1 MEDKMPVDEKIRKGK
16 RFPKKGFTGKGKKFK
31 PRPKVAPREE
41 EAAPPEPPPPKKIV
55 IPENVTVRELA
66 QIMGISPIDV
76 IKELMK
82 NGVMANINQRLDRD
96 TAVIVAEELG
106 FIVEEPAP
114 QPVEEAP
121 PAPKTIRQL
130 IYEGESPEKMVP
142 RPPVVTVLGHV
153 DHGKTTLLDAI
164 RHTNVA
170 AKEVGGITQRIG
182 AYQVEVDGKK
192 ITFIDTPGHEA
203 FTAMRARGAQ
213 VTDIAVLVVA
223 ADDGVMPQTLEA
235 IDHARAA
242 QVPIIVAINKIDK
255 PEANVERVKRQ
266 LAEVGLVP
274 EEWGGNTICVPI
286 SAKKGIGID
295 ELLENILLVA
305 ELEGLKANPNRPAVG
320 TVIEGKM
327 DEKRGPVATVLVQN
341 GTLRRGEII
350 VVDDMYGRVRAMF
363 NERGEPIDEAP
374 PSTPVLVM
382 GLPEVPTPGLLF
394 EVVMNEK
401 EAKAI
406 VEKRKAEKALPGPAP
421 QTITLEAL
429 HRMMEAGEVKELNVI
444 LKADAYG
451 SLEPIVSSLEK
462 MSTEELRIK
471 IIHKGT
477 GNVSESD
484 VMLAV
489 ASKGLVIGFNV
500 DVDPAARA
508 LAENEKVEIRLYQV
522 IYHLLEDMEKALK
535 GLLEPEVK
543 ENILG
548 HAQVRAIFRVA
559 KGQVAGVYVL
569 DGVVIR
575 GARARIIRNGELVYD
590 GKVAS
595 LRRFTEDVKEV
606 RQGFECGVGLE
617 NFGDFQIGD
626 IIEIYEVV
634 KVT

>member
-1 MEDKMPVDEKIRKGK
+1 MPVDEKIRK
-16 RFPKKGFTGKGKKFK
+16 KGKKIPRKGAPSRKFK
-31 PRPKVAPREE
+31 PRPRAVPREE
-41 EAAPPEPPPPKKIV
+41 EVPPEPPPPKKIV
-55 IPENVTVRELA
+55 IPDSITVRELA
-66 QIMGISPIDV
+66 QLMGISAVDV

-106 FIVEEPAP
+106 FVVEEPAP
-114 QPVEEAP
+114 PPQEEAP

-170 AKEVGGITQRIG
+170 AGEVGGITQKIG

-266 LAEVGLVP
+266 LAEVGLIP
-274 EEWGGNTICVPI
+274 EDWGGNTICVPI

-341 GTLRRGEII
+341 GTLHRGEII
-350 VVDDMYGRVRAMF
+350 VIDDIYGRVRAMF
-363 NERGEPIDEAP
+363 NDRGEPINEAP
-374 PSTPVLVM
+374 PSTPVLIL

-394 EVVMNEK
+394 EVVRNER

-406 VEKRKAEKALPGPAP
+406 VEKRRAEKAVPRPAP
-421 QTITLEAL
+421 QTVTLEDL
-429 HRMMEAGEVKELNVI
+429 HRMMKAGEVKELNVI

-484 VMLAV
+484 VMLAI

-508 LAENEKVEIRLYQV
+508 LAENEGVEIRLYQV

-535 GLLEPEVK
+535 GLLEPEIK

-548 HAQVRAIFRVA
+548 HAQVRAIFKVA

-569 DGVVIR
+569 DGVVVR

-590 GKVAS
+590 GRVAS

-617 NFGDFQIGD
+617 NFGDFVIGD
-626 IIEIYEVV
+626 IIEIYEKV
-634 KVT
+634 KAT

>member
-1 MEDKMPVDEKIRKGK
+1 MPVDEKIRKKGRK
-16 RFPKKGFTGKGKKFK
+16 FPKKGFAGKKFK
-31 PRPKVAPREE
+31 PKPRPKVILEE
-41 EAAPPEPPPPKKIV
+41 EPAPPEPPPSKKIV
-55 IPENVTVRELA
+55 IPDSITVRELA
-66 QIMGISPIDV
+66 QLMNISPIDV

-106 FIVEEPAP
+106 FTVEEPAP
-114 QPVEEAP
+114 PPVEELP

-130 IYEGESPEKMVP
+130 IYEGEPPEKMVP

-170 AKEVGGITQRIG
+170 AGEVGGITQKIG
-182 AYQVEVDGKK
+182 AYQVDVNGKK

-266 LAEVGLVP
+266 LAEVGLIP

-327 DEKRGPVATVLVQN
+327 DERRGPVATVLVQN
-341 GTLRRGEII
+341 GSLRRGEII
-350 VVDDMYGRVRAMF
+350 VVDDIYGRVRAMF
-363 NERGEPIDEAP
+363 NDRGEPINEAP
-374 PSTPVLVM
+374 PSTPALVL
-382 GLPEVPTPGLLF
+382 GLPEVPPAGALF
-394 EVVMNEK
+394 EVVRNEK

-406 VEKRKAEKALPGPAP
+406 VEKRRAEKAVPKPAP
-421 QTITLEAL
+421 QVITLEAL
-429 HRMMEAGEVKELNVI
+429 HQMMQAGEVKELNVI
-444 LKADAYG
+444 IKADAYG
-451 SLEPIVSSLEK
+451 SLEPIVSSLSK
-462 MSTEELRIK
+462 MSTEDLRIK

-522 IYHLLEDMEKALK
+522 IYHLLEDVEKALK

-543 ENILG
+543 EKILG

-569 DGVVIR
+569 DGVVVR

-617 NFGDFQIGD
+617 SFGDFVIGD
-626 IIEIYEVV
+626 IIEIYERV
-634 KVT
+634 KVV

>member
-1 MEDKMPVDEKIRKGK
+1 
-16 RFPKKGFTGKGKKFK
+16 
-31 PRPKVAPREE
+31 
-41 EAAPPEPPPPKKIV
+41 
-55 IPENVTVRELA
+55 
-66 QIMGISPIDV
+66 
-76 IKELMK
+76 
-82 NGVMANINQRLDRD
+82 
-96 TAVIVAEELG
+96 
-106 FIVEEPAP
+106 
-114 QPVEEAP
+114 
-121 PAPKTIRQL
+121 
-130 IYEGESPEKMVP
+130 
-142 RPPVVTVLGHV
+142 VVTVLGHV

-170 AKEVGGITQRIG
+170 AGEVGGITQRIG

-266 LAEVGLVP
+266 LAEIGLVP

-286 SAKKGIGID
+286 SAKKGIGIED
-295 ELLENILLVA
+295 LLENILLVA

-341 GTLRRGEII
+341 GTLHRGEII
-350 VVDDMYGRVRAMF
+350 VIDDIYGRVRAMF
-363 NERGEPIDEAP
+363 NDRGEPIDEAP
-374 PSTPVLVM
+374 PSTPALIL

-394 EVVMNEK
+394 EVVRNER

-406 VEKRKAEKALPGPAP
+406 VEKRRAEKAAPKPAP
-421 QTITLEAL
+421 QAITLEDL
-429 HRMMEAGEVKELNVI
+429 HRRMQAGEVKELNVI
-444 LKADAYG
+444 LKADAFG
-451 SLEPIVSSLEK
+451 SLEPIVTSLDK
-462 MSTEELRIK
+462 MSTEDLRIK

-489 ASKGLVIGFNV
+489 ASKGLIIGFNV
-500 DVDPAARA
+500 DIDPAARA
-508 LAENEKVEIRLYQV
+508 LAENEGVEIRLYQV

-535 GLLEPEVK
+535 GLLEPEIK

-548 HAQVRAIFRVA
+548 HAQVRAIFKVA

-569 DGVVIR
+569 DGVVVR
-575 GARARIIRNGELVYD
+575 GARARIFRNGELVYD
-590 GKVAS
+590 GKVSS
-595 LRRFTEDVKEV
+595 LRRYTEDVKEV

-617 NFGDFQIGD
+617 NFGDFVIGD
-626 IIEIYEVV
+626 IIEIYERV

>member
-1 MEDKMPVDEKIRKGK
+1 MPVDEKIRKKGK
-16 RFPKKGFTGKGKKFK
+16 RKPLKGAPPKKFR
-31 PRPKVAPREE
+31 PRPKVVLEE
-41 EAAPPEPPPPKKIV
+41 EAPPPEPPPPKKIV
-55 IPENVTVRELA
+55 IPESITVRELA
-66 QIMGISPIDV
+66 QLMGISAVDV

-106 FIVEEPAP
+106 FVVEEPAP
-114 QPVEEAP
+114 PPEEKAP
-121 PAPKTIRQL
+121 PAPRTIRQL

-170 AKEVGGITQRIG
+170 AGEVGGITQRIG
-182 AYQVEVDGKK
+182 AYQVEVNGKK

-327 DEKRGPVATVLVQN
+327 DERRGPVATVLVQN

-350 VVDDMYGRVRAMF
+350 VVDDIYGRVRAMF
-363 NERGEPIDEAP
+363 NDRGEPIDEAP
-374 PSTPVLVM
+374 PSTPALVL

-394 EVVMNEK
+394 EVVRNEK

-406 VEKRKAEKALPGPAP
+406 VEKRRAEKAAP
-421 QTITLEAL
+421 RPTPQVVTLEDL

-451 SLEPIVSSLEK
+451 SLESIVSSLEK
-462 MSTEELRIK
+462 MSTDELRIK

-508 LAENEKVEIRLYQV
+508 LAENEGVEIRLYQV
-522 IYHLLEDMEKALK
+522 IYHLLEDVEKALK
-535 GLLEPEVK
+535 GLLEPEVR

-548 HAQVRAIFRVA
+548 HAQVRAIFKVA

-569 DGVVIR
+569 DGVVVR
-575 GARARIIRNGELVYD
+575 GARARIIRNGELIYD

-617 NFGDFQIGD
+617 NFGDFVIGD
-626 IIEIYEVV
+626 IIEIYERV

>member
-1 MEDKMPVDEKIRKGK
+1 MPVDEKIRKGRK
-16 RFPKKGFTGKGKKFK
+16 KFVKKGPPVKKFR
-31 PRPKVAPREE
+31 PRPKAVPKEE
-41 EAAPPEPPPPKKIV
+41 APPEPPPPKKIV

-66 QIMGISPIDV
+66 QIMDISPIDV

-82 NGVMANINQRLDRD
+82 NGIMANINQRLDRD
-96 TAVIVAEELG
+96 TAVIIAEELG

-114 QPVEEAP
+114 APEEVAP

-170 AKEVGGITQRIG
+170 AGEVGGITQRIG

-286 SAKKGIGID
+286 SAKKGIGIED
-295 ELLENILLVA
+295 LLENILLVA

-341 GTLRRGEII
+341 GTLHRGEII
-350 VVDDMYGRVRAMF
+350 VIDDIYGRVRAMF
-363 NERGEPIDEAP
+363 NDRGEPIDEAP
-374 PSTPVLVM
+374 PSTPALIL

-394 EVVMNEK
+394 EVVRNEK

-406 VEKRKAEKALPGPAP
+406 VEKRRAEKAAPKPAP
-421 QTITLEAL
+421 QTITLEDL
-429 HRMMEAGEVKELNVI
+429 HRRMEAGEVKELNVI
-444 LKADAYG
+444 LKADALG
-451 SLEPIVSSLEK
+451 SLEPIVTSLEK
-462 MSTEELRIK
+462 MSTEDLRIK

-489 ASKGLVIGFNV
+489 ASKGLIIGFNV

-508 LAENEKVEIRLYQV
+508 LAENEGVEIRLYQV

-548 HAQVRAIFRVA
+548 HAQVRAIFKVA

-569 DGVVIR
+569 DGVVVR
-575 GARARIIRNGELVYD
+575 GARARIFRNGELVYD

-606 RQGFECGVGLE
+606 RQGFECGIGLE
-617 NFGDFQIGD
+617 NFGDFVIGD
-626 IIEIYEVV
+626 IIEIYEKV

>member
-1 MEDKMPVDEKIRKGK
+1 MPVDEKIRK
-16 RFPKKGFTGKGKKFK
+16 KGKKIPRKGAPSRKFK
-31 PRPKVAPREE
+31 PRPRAVPREE
-41 EAAPPEPPPPKKIV
+41 EVPPEPPPPKKIV
-55 IPENVTVRELA
+55 IPDSITVRELA
-66 QIMGISPIDV
+66 QLMGISAVDV

-106 FIVEEPAP
+106 FVVEEPAP
-114 QPVEEAP
+114 PPQEEAP

-170 AKEVGGITQRIG
+170 AGEVGGITQKIG

-266 LAEVGLVP
+266 LAEVGLIP
-274 EEWGGNTICVPI
+274 EDWGGNTICVPI

-341 GTLRRGEII
+341 GTLHRGEII
-350 VVDDMYGRVRAMF
+350 VIDDIYGRVRAMF
-363 NERGEPIDEAP
+363 NDRGEPINEAP
-374 PSTPVLVM
+374 PSTPVLIL

-394 EVVMNEK
+394 EVVRNER

-406 VEKRKAEKALPGPAP
+406 VEKRRAEKAAPRPAP
-421 QTITLEAL
+421 QTVTLEDL
-429 HRMMEAGEVKELNVI
+429 HRMMKAGEVKELNVI

-484 VMLAV
+484 VMLAI

-508 LAENEKVEIRLYQV
+508 LAENEGVEIRLYQV

-535 GLLEPEVK
+535 GLLEPEIK

-548 HAQVRAIFRVA
+548 HAQVRAIFKVA

-569 DGVVIR
+569 DGVVVR

-590 GKVAS
+590 GRVAS

-617 NFGDFQIGD
+617 NFGDFVIGD
-626 IIEIYEVV
+626 IIEIYEKV
-634 KVT
+634 KAT

>member
-1 MEDKMPVDEKIRKGK
+1 MPVDEKIRRGRK
-16 RFPKKGFTGKGKKFK
+16 FPKKSIPPKKFK
-31 PRPKVAPREE
+31 PRPKVVPKEE
-41 EAAPPEPPPPKKIV
+41 VAPPEPTPPKKIV
-55 IPENVTVRELA
+55 IPDSITVRELA
-66 QIMGISPIDV
+66 QLMGISPIDV

-114 QPVEEAP
+114 PPEEVAP

-130 IYEGESPEKMVP
+130 IYEGEAPEKMVP

-164 RHTNVA
+164 RRTNVA
-170 AKEVGGITQRIG
+170 AGEVGGITQRIG
-182 AYQVEVDGKK
+182 AYQVDMDGKK

-255 PEANVERVKRQ
+255 PEANVEMVKRQ
-266 LAEVGLVP
+266 LAEVGLIP

-286 SAKKGIGID
+286 SAKKRIGID

-305 ELEGLKANPNRPAVG
+305 ELEGLKANPNRPAIG

-350 VVDDMYGRVRAMF
+350 VIDDIYGRVRAMF
-363 NERGEPIDEAP
+363 NDRGEPIDEAP
-374 PSTPVLVM
+374 PSTPALVL

-394 EVVMNEK
+394 EVVRNEK

-406 VEKRKAEKALPGPAP
+406 VEKRKAEKAVPRPAP
-421 QTITLEAL
+421 QVVTLEDL
-429 HRMMEAGEVKELNVI
+429 HRLMQVGEVKELNVI

-462 MSTEELRIK
+462 MSSDELRIK
-471 IIHKGT
+471 IIHKGA

-484 VMLAV
+484 IMLAV

-508 LAENEKVEIRLYQV
+508 LAEKEGVEIRLYQV

-535 GLLEPEVK
+535 GLLEPEIK
-543 ENILG
+543 ENVLG
-548 HAQVRAIFRVA
+548 HAQVRAIFKVA
-559 KGQVAGVYVL
+559 RGQVAGVYVL
-569 DGVVIR
+569 DGVVVR

-595 LRRFTEDVKEV
+595 LRRFTEDVREV

-617 NFGDFQIGD
+617 NFGDFVIGD
-626 IIEIYEVV
+626 IIEIYERV